1 VKKPILLFLAGMLIS
16 CCLCAC
22 SGTASREQETHQLK
36 IVTTIFPEYDWVR
49 EVLGETAGDV
59 QLTMLLDSGV
69 DLHNY
74 QPTASDIRKIS
85 SCDLFLYVGGESDS
99 WVADALQE
107 ATNSEM
113 HVLNLLELLGD
124 QAKEEEIL
132 EGMEEEETSHTD
144 TSEQEDI
151 EMDEHIWLSLKNTQ
165 LFVTAIAQELAD
177 INGENAQIYQ
187 ANAAA
192 YIESLA
198 ALDQQ
203 YQEMVDAASV
213 KTLLFGDRFPFRYLV
228 DDYGL
233 SYYAAFVGCSAET
246 EASFETITFL
256 SGKVDEL
263 GLHTVMTVEASDQK
277 IAQTIVSNTATKDQ
291 QILSLDSMQS
301 ATSKDIEN
309 GVTYLSVMEKNLA
322 VLADALQ

>member
-1 VKKPILLFLAGMLIS
+1 
-16 CCLCAC
+16 
-22 SGTASREQETHQLK
+22 
-36 IVTTIFPEYDWVR
+36 
-49 EVLGETAGDV
+49 
-59 QLTMLLDSGV
+59 
-69 DLHNY
+69 
-74 QPTASDIRKIS
+74 
-85 SCDLFLYVGGESDS
+85 
-99 WVADALQE
+99 
-107 ATNSEM
+107 
-113 HVLNLLELLGD
+113 LLGD

-132 EGMEEEETSHTD
+132 EGMEEEETAHTD
-144 TSEQEDI
+144 TSEQEDS
-151 EMDEHIWLSLKNTQ
+151 ELDEHVWLSLKNAQ

-177 INGENAQIYQ
+177 INEENAQIYQ
-187 ANAAA
+187 TNAAA

-203 YQEMVDAASV
+203 YQEMVDTASV

-233 SYYAAFVGCSAET
+233 SYYAAFAGCSAET

-301 ATSKDIEN
+301 ATSKDVEN

-322 VLADALQ
+322 VLANALQ